1 MSTVSIKFRKKLSE
15 VFIVEPNN
23 LGFWP
28 LTSIFKKTTKPLKT
42 MPFIIIIPLAFFV
55 AVLMYFTFGY
65 LLIRL
70 VSLLQ
75 YGF

>member
-1 MSTVSIKFRKKLSE
+1 MRTAKKLKKQMNE
-15 VFIVEPNN
+15 IFLLEPNN

-28 LTSIFKKTTKPLKT
+28 LTSLFKKTTKPLKT
-42 MPFIIIIPLAFFV
+42 MPFIIIIPLTFIIA
-55 AVLMYFTFGY
+55 LIMYLIFGN
-65 LLIRL
+65 LLIKL